1 MYIQPV
7 GFNSSDIKTLRK
19 ATEEFV
25 GYFYYRIFKKL
36 WDSIPRGGLIPETSA
51 ERMFRDMLL
60 YEYGKK
66 VASQNAKSLT
76 DTILKS
82 LGKRAYEVGKISTGK

>member
-1 MYIQPV
+1 MYVQPV
-7 GFNSSDIKTLRK
+7 FNSNDIKTLRK

-25 GYFYYRIFKKL
+25 GYFFYNVFKKL

-66 VASQNAKSLT
+66 VASQNAKDLT
-76 DTILKS
+76 EMILKS
-82 LGKRAYEVGKISTGK
+82 LGKKVYETGNISTGK